1 MTKPSS
7 QRDLRASDCVSPSY
21 ANAVHRSIPSGRFQ
35 AGTAGP
41 LVGQA
46 REKLVGQAWE
56 KLVGQASVPVDG
68 GKHKTP
74 IEHTPEICKNQIRC

>member
-35 AGTAGP
+35 AGTPGP

-46 REKLVGQAWE
+46 RE

-74 IEHTPEICKNQIRC
+74 IEHTPKICKNQIRC

>member
-35 AGTAGP
+35 AGTPGP

-46 REKLVGQAWE
+46 REE
-56 KLVGQASVPVDG
+56 LVGQASVPVDG
-68 GKHKTP
+68 GKRKTP

>member
-1 MTKPSS
+1 
-7 QRDLRASDCVSPSY
+7 V
-21 ANAVHRSIPSGRFQ
+21 GQ
-35 AGTAGP
+35 AREELLGQAREE

-46 REKLVGQAWE
+46 REELVGQARE
-56 KLVGQASVPVDG
+56 ELVGQASVPVDG